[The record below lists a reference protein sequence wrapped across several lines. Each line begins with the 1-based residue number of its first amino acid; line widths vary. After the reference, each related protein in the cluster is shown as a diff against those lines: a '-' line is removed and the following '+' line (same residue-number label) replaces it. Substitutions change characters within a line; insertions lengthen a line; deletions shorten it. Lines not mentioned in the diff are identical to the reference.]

1 VIFSGLLDGMSAA
14 MHAPLSEDTGGP
26 RLIDFMRWVGPALEY
41 YGYEGLEADYAAMRD
56 EADILAL
63 ENDPVAQVLI
73 AAIEDEWSGT
83 CTELLR
89 ELTNRAP
96 ATVLIN
102 TKVWPQNA
110 KAMGRKLSRIAP
122 VLRRVGLE
130 VSDERVP
137 GGNRTRTKAIRW
149 SDGADRE
156 AIREALSIAD
166 EVSF

>member
-1 VIFSGLLDGMSAA
+1 MIFSGLLDGISAA
-14 MHAPLSEDTGGP
+14 MRAPLSEDTGGP
-26 RLIDFMRWVGPALEY
+26 RLIDFMCWVGPALAY
-41 YGYEGLEADYAAMRD
+41 YGYEGLEVDYAAMRD

-63 ENDPVAQVLI
+63 ENDPVAI
-73 AAIEDEWSGT
+73 ALVTNIEGEWTGT
-83 CTELLR
+83 STELLGK
-89 ELTNRAP
+89 LTNRAP

-110 KAMGRKLSRIAP
+110 KAMGRKLARIAP

-137 GGNRTRTKAIRW
+137 GGNSTRAKVIRW

-156 AIREALSIAD
+156 VIREALGIAHK
-166 EVSF
+166 SSS